1 MHVKVMERLRC
12 SDCKGKLEL
21 RPFEEEQ
28 IAFGGAP
35 ERVIKEG
42 ALLCAACAVWY
53 PLTNYVPIMLVFET
67 PLHRSFAAKQAA
79 NLKEIVGRY
88 AFPKWEPQ
96 KGEASVQR
104 SFTDQ
109 WDIVQEDALTFAH
122 TAEEL
127 VELNK
132 KVWLRWTQ
140 KKPGEVKSILNVGVG
155 LGQESV
161 AVQETVGKDAELYG
175 IDLNLAVIRRGSRM
189 KTRSNLHLI
198 VASLFA
204 VPFERNSFDLVY
216 TQGVLMMTYSTKEA
230 VRSIA
235 AYVKPGGYLF
245 VWIYGLDDHLVPKGF
260 IGLLARFRYWLEI
273 FRPLV
278 SESPRFLRNIFFGVL
293 TPLTHPLIKSREHN
307 KPQWKMKNTAHALR
321 DWFSHRYAHRHSYNE
336 LIEWYEDLGFEIVDV
351 QSPGA
356 YRKLFGRRLA
366 GAGLTG
372 RRVGGTL
379 TSRTAQA

>member
-1 MHVKVMERLRC
+1 
-12 SDCKGKLEL
+12 
-21 RPFEEEQ
+21 
-28 IAFGGAP
+28 
-35 ERVIKEG
+35 
-42 ALLCAACAVWY
+42 
-53 PLTNYVPIMLVFET
+53 
-67 PLHRSFAAKQAA
+67 
-79 NLKEIVGRY
+79 
-88 AFPKWEPQ
+88 
-96 KGEASVQR
+96 
-104 SFTDQ
+104 
-109 WDIVQEDALTFAH
+109 
-122 TAEEL
+122 
-127 VELNK
+127 
-132 KVWLRWTQ
+132 
-140 KKPGEVKSILNVGVG
+140 
-155 LGQESV
+155 
-161 AVQETVGKDAELYG
+161 VQETVGKDAELYG

-189 KTRSNLHLI
+189 KTRSDLHLI

-204 VPFERNSFDLVY
+204 IPFERNSFDLVY
-216 TQGVLMMTYSTKEA
+216 SQGVLMMTYSTKEA

-260 IGLLARFRYWLEI
+260 IGLLARFRYWLEV

-372 RRVGGTL
+372 RKVGGTL
-379 TSRTAQA
+379 ASRTAQA